1 MKLHILA
8 TGSKGNCYVLRARNG
23 ESLIIDCGI
32 KAKRVKEFFDFD
44 LSKVVGCLVTHE
56 HKDHSSGV
64 KELESFGVDI
74 YTNEKTAEAID
85 SSHRIR
91 LLFSIDDKLIFK
103 QIGSFKVHP
112 FWVKHDVPC
121 TGFVIVHPECG
132 NLLFMTDTYYCP
144 YKFEGLNNIIIEANY
159 SEAIIKKRLSEEKGF
174 LKDRIYNSHMSFETC
189 CGFLLAND
197 LRDVRNIV
205 LIHLSDGNSD
215 EELFRTKTKALTGKP
230 VTVARDGVCID
241 L

>member
-1 MKLHILA
+1 MKLHVLA

-32 KAKRVKEFFDFD
+32 KASRVKEFFDFD
-44 LSKVVGCLVTHE
+44 LSKVAGCLITHE
-56 HKDHSSGV
+56 HKDHASGV
-64 KELESFGVDI
+64 KELASFGIEI
-74 YTNEKTAEAID
+74 YTNRSTTDVIGVG
-85 SSHRIR
+85 HRINQ
-91 LLFSIDDKLIFK
+91 LKMDKDRFVIQ

-121 TGFVIVHPECG
+121 TGFIIFHRECG

-144 YKFEGLNNIIIEANY
+144 YRFENLNNIVIEANY
-159 SEAIIKKRLSEEKGF
+159 SEAIIKKRLADEKSF

-189 CGFLLAND
+189 SNFLLAND
-197 LRDVRNIV
+197 MRFVRNIV

-215 EELFRTKTKALTGKP
+215 EEMFKQKTKAITGKP
-230 VTVARDGVCID
+230 VTVSKDGITID

>member
-1 MKLHILA
+1 MKLHVLA
-8 TGSKGNCYVLRARNG
+8 TGSKGNCYVLRSRSG

-32 KAKRVKEFFDFD
+32 KAQKIKEFFDFD

-56 HKDHSSGV
+56 HKDHSLSMNEIATAGV
-64 KELESFGVDI
+64 EI
-74 YTNEKTAEAID
+74 YTNRATSKLLNA
-85 SSHRIR
+85 SHRGNEFAVKDQRFIPQ
-91 LLFSIDDKLIFK
+91 
-103 QIGSFKVHP
+103 QIGPFKVHP

-144 YKFEGLNNIIIEANY
+144 YTFEGLNNIIIEANY
-159 SEAIIKKRLSEEKGF
+159 SEDVIKKYTGTEKEF

-189 CGFLLAND
+189 CNFLLAND
-197 LRDVRNIV
+197 LSDVRNIV
-205 LIHLSDGNSD
+205 LIHLSDSNSD
-215 EELFRTKTKALTGKP
+215 AYLFSAKTKALTGKP
-230 VTVARDGVCID
+230 VTIADSGVEVE

>member
-1 MKLHILA
+1 MKLHVIA
-8 TGSKGNCYVLRARNG
+8 TGSKGNCYVLRASNG

-32 KAKRVKEFFDFD
+32 KAKQVKEFFDFD
-44 LSKVVGCLVTHE
+44 LSKVVGCLISHE
-56 HKDHSSGV
+56 HKDHTLGMNDV
-64 KELESFGVDI
+64 ASFGVEI
-74 YTNEKTAEAID
+74 YTNKSTAKLLNAK
-85 SSHRIR
+85 HRGNEFIIKDER
-91 LLFSIDDKLIFK
+91 FIAQ

-132 NLLFMTDTYYCP
+132 NLLFITDSYYCP
-144 YKFEGLNNIIIEANY
+144 YTFEGLNNVIIEANY
-159 SEAIIKKRLSEEKGF
+159 SESIIKKHYGEDKSF

-189 CGFLLAND
+189 CNFLLAND
-197 LRDVRNIV
+197 LSEVRNIV

-215 EELFRTKTKALTGKP
+215 AKMFESKVKGLTGKP
-230 VTVARDGVCID
+230 TTIAENGITIE